1 MRRITSCAM
10 LLALMMLVSLIAG
23 TASWGGTGK
32 VELRPAGY
40 KLTAPAYVVPVRDG
54 RDTVELIETQ
64 AAELSALR
72 EYLAAQ
78 NASLEQIAREFGALE
93 GIFPGLDA
101 AGSRGSGIFG
111 KNHVAITQLVK
122 GLEQLGADIFCKSRI
137 EIGPGA
143 DDDTEAHLFVVLVHC
158 YWFIVLRCCH
168 LISWFTAS
176 RQPA

>member
-1 MRRITSCAM
+1 M

-93 GIFPGLDA
+93 A
-101 AGSRGSGIFG
+101 AVKKERKAWQGEAEKLTRRNKRLASPWSIGFFG
-111 KNHVAITQLVK
+111 
-122 GLEQLGADIFCKSRI
+122 GYDPFR
-137 EIGPGA
+137 
-143 DDDTEAHLFVVLVHC
+143 DEAVCGVGVTYAVIRF
-158 YWFIVLRCCH
+158 
-168 LISWFTAS
+168 
-176 RQPA
+176 

>member
-10 LLALMMLVSLIAG
+10 LLTLMMLVSLIAG
-23 TASWGGTGK
+23 TASWGDTGK

-78 NASLEQIAREFGALE
+78 NASLEQIADEFETLE
-93 GIFPGLDA
+93 A
-101 AGSRGSGIFG
+101 AVADERKAWHDEAEKLTQRNERLTSPWAIGFFGGYDPFRG
-111 KNHVAITQLVK
+111 
-122 GLEQLGADIFCKSRI
+122 
-137 EIGPGA
+137 
-143 DDDTEAHLFVVLVHC
+143 EAVCGVGVIYSVVR
-158 YWFIVLRCCH
+158 F
-168 LISWFTAS
+168 
-176 RQPA
+176 

>member
-10 LLALMMLVSLIAG
+10 LLTLMMLVSPIAG
-23 TASWGGTGK
+23 TASWGDTGK

-78 NASLEQIAREFGALE
+78 NASLEQMAAEFETLE
-93 GIFPGLDA
+93 A
-101 AGSRGSGIFG
+101 AVTEERQAWHDEAEKLMQRNERLASPWSIGFFG
-111 KNHVAITQLVK
+111 
-122 GLEQLGADIFCKSRI
+122 GYDPFR
-137 EIGPGA
+137 
-143 DDDTEAHLFVVLVHC
+143 DEAVCGVGVTYSVVR
-158 YWFIVLRCCH
+158 F
-168 LISWFTAS
+168 
-176 RQPA
+176 

>member
-40 KLTAPAYVVPVRDG
+40 ELTEPAYVVPVRDG

-78 NASLEQIAREFGALE
+78 NAGLEQIADEFETLK
-93 GIFPGLDA
+93 A
-101 AGSRGSGIFG
+101 A
-111 KNHVAITQLVK
+111 VAEERAAWQK
-122 GLEQLGADIFCKSRI
+122 
-137 EIGPGA
+137 
-143 DDDTEAHLFVVLVHC
+143 EAEKL
-158 YWFIVLRCCH
+158 
-168 LISWFTAS
+168 S
-176 RQPA
+176 RQNRRLSSPWAVGLFGGYDPFRDEAVCGVGVTYAVIRF